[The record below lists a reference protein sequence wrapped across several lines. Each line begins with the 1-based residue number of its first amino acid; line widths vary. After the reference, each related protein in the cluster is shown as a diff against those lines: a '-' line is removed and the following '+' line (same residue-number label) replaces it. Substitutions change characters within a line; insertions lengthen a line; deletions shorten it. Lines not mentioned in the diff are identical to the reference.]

1 MLEIKRSVIEIK
13 NAFNR
18 LISSLVMTMEVI
30 SSSRGLSTEAF
41 QTDMQRG
48 KNKWKKKYTEQNT
61 QACKTTKRF
70 NIHITGIQEEEKRIG
85 HKIFE

>member
-1 MLEIKRSVIEIK
+1 MLEIKMSVIEIN

-30 SSSRGLSTEAF
+30 SSSRDLSTEAF

-48 KNKWKKKYTEQNT
+48 KINEKKYTEQNT

>member
-48 KNKWKKKYTEQNT
+48 KNK
-61 QACKTTKRF
+61 
-70 NIHITGIQEEEKRIG
+70 
-85 HKIFE
+85 